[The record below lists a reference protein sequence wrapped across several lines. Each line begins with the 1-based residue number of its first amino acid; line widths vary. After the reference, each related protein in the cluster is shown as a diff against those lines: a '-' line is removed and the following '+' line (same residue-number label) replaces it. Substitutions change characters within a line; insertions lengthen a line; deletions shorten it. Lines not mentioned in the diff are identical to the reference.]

1 MMMMIMFSQAASKSP
16 DHSDSLIIMG
26 YMKYEEV
33 SQWMDTK
40 NITPNHIQD
49 RGDGYED
56 FKNRKTEK
64 LLDAIEHRFPGIRR
78 NIVSQHTSTPLT
90 YRDYI
95 GSKDGNLYGIAK
107 DYKDPLRTFITPKTK
122 IPNLLL
128 TGQNINFHGVL
139 GVTISSVVTS
149 AELVDKDKLVKDIQS
164 AT

>member
-1 MMMMIMFSQAASKSP
+1 MFSQASSKSP
-16 DHSDSLIIMG
+16 DHADSLIVMG
-26 YMKYEEV
+26 YMRYDECQ
-33 SQWMDTK
+33 QWVNTK
-40 NITPNHIQD
+40 NITPNHIEK
-49 RGDGYED
+49 RGDDYED

-64 LLDAIEHRFPGIRR
+64 LLDAIEHSFPGIRK

-107 DYKDPLRTFITPKTK
+107 DYKDPLRTFISPRTK
-122 IPNLLL
+122 VPNLLL

-139 GVTISSVVTS
+139 GVTISAVVTAS
-149 AELVDKDKLVKDIQS
+149 ELVDKTNLVKQIQS